1 MLWYNQSF
9 AQLCLLIRTVSLVSD
24 VNHGP
29 LVTAYDEIPKA
40 SLKNWE
46 ESRCQYITLV
56 VSNERIKMC
65 DYKERLCVVP
75 GVSRSYNILLNAQRP

>member
-1 MLWYNQSF
+1 MSETCILQV
-9 AQLCLLIRTVSLVSD
+9 TVGQVSD

-56 VSNERIKMC
+56 VSNDRIKMC
-65 DYKERLCVVP
+65 DYKERLCVVS
-75 GVSRSYNILLNAQRP
+75 GVNRSYNILLNAQRP